1 MGTQLG
7 QERIFVALR
16 VGQEASESLSHWS
29 ASIRETYHFR
39 KWTHPQ
45 DLHITIQFLGD
56 VWEEEIETIK
66 HALYQVAKQNHSFAL
81 QLGSLDTFGL
91 IEAPKVWWV
100 QPEGDLQS
108 LDHLQSEI
116 GHTCTALGYSPEDRP
131 YRPHITIAR
140 KYKGEIPFPEL
151 EHSFELPSLSWQV
164 TEIVLCKI
172 RVGSHPTYENLA
184 TFPLLTK

>member
-56 VWEEEIETIK
+56 VWVEKIEKIK
-66 HALYQVAKQNHSFAL
+66 HALYQVAKQNHSFCL

-100 QPEGDLQS
+100 QPKGDLQS
-108 LDHLQSEI
+108 LYDLQSEI
-116 GHTCTALGYSPEDRP
+116 GHACTELGYSLEDRP

-140 KYKGEIPFPEL
+140 KYKGEIPFSEL

-172 RVGSHPTYENLA
+172 RVGYQPTYENLA
-184 TFPLLTK
+184 VFPLVNK